1 MNQLQDDKE
10 VVAVLDELVYQC
22 TGKRVRPSQHVESS
36 LPREELEKA
45 TKTLTELIA
54 KRENRALIK
63 GYDLGIQSWAEGKKR
78 VKEVRKQLSS
88 TTPKGKDN

>member
-1 MNQLQDDKE
+1 MTNQLQDDI
-10 VVAVLDELVYQC
+10 VAVLPKEAPCDKHETYDTC
-22 TGKRVRPSQHVESS
+22 PIK
-36 LPREELEKA
+36 KA

-88 TTPKGKDN
+88 TTPKGKQGGLEKHNGN